1 MDSGLRQRPTY
12 EQLINYI
19 ERDIKIKLP
28 NRDATFLR
36 NSPYMTQ
43 LDNFV
48 DTDHQDRLNGH
59 LDDIKKANQQA
70 ANSGQTASV
79 LRSQAPPN
87 PPPPIGL
94 PPPPPNAPI
103 APIAPVSNNPIAP
116 VQVGGSSGSFIP
128 SSTTPQD
135 QQIMAKLVGANLEH
149 NQTVYNN

>member
-1 MDSGLRQRPTY
+1 MNSGLRKRPTY
-12 EQLINYI
+12 NELINYI

-36 NSPYMTQ
+36 NSPYMSQ

-48 DTDHQDRLNGH
+48 DTDHQDRLDGH

-79 LRSQAPPN
+79 TRSQIPPN

-94 PPPPPNAPI
+94 PPPP
-103 APIAPVSNNPIAP
+103 PIAPVSNNPIAP

-128 SSTTPQD
+128 HSSTPQD
-135 QQIMAKLVGANLEH
+135 QKMMAKLVSAN
-149 NQTVYNN
+149 